1 MPPPPP
7 TAHRGAGAEA
17 LLPALLR
24 HRPAPALAVL
34 VCDTAGALCAL
45 ALPLALGMTI
55 DRLLGGGA
63 VPWTWIV
70 LCAALVAAETACDAA
85 VTLLGGVHTARLT
98 SRLRELALE
107 RLLRTEPRRAAAFPP
122 GDLTTRLTATAT
134 AAAGAPVAAAG
145 ALCAVLL
152 PLGGLVGIALTDAW
166 TALAFLLGIPPL
178 VLLLRAFT
186 RDTGA
191 VTADYQRTQA
201 VVATRLA
208 EAVDG
213 AATVRAAG
221 TARREQARITEP
233 LGELAA
239 HGRRTWRIH
248 GRAVGLSSVLLPV
261 LTALVLAVAGLRVTA
276 GALSVGELVTVSRY
290 AALAMGIGAVTGA
303 LGALARSRAAGERLQ
318 PVLALPPPEH
328 RDGALP
334 PGGPGRLDLAGVG
347 VTREGRPL
355 LRDVRLSV
363 PGGSSVAVVG
373 RSGSGKSVLA
383 AVAGRL
389 HDPDSGTVSLDGVPL
404 RDVAPDRLRQE
415 VSYAFAAPV
424 LFGATVADAIAF
436 GAGSPDAAAVRAAAR
451 AAEADGFVHLL
462 PRGYDTPMERAPLSG
477 GERQR
482 IGLARAFARPGRLL
496 VLDDATSGLDTAT
509 ERRVQ
514 RALDRFDG
522 RCTRLI
528 VAHRASTA
536 ARADRVVWLEDGAVR
551 AVGRHDR
558 LWHDPSYRAVFHGG
572 TDRPDKADTVVPRP
586 GTTAGRGADA

>member
-1 MPPPPP
+1 M
-7 TAHRGAGAEA
+7 
-17 LLPALLR
+17 LPALFR
-24 HRPAPALAVL
+24 HRPVPAVAVL
-34 VCDTAGALCAL
+34 VCDIAGALCAL
-45 ALPLALGMTI
+45 AMPLALGLTI

-63 VPWTWIV
+63 VPWAWIAV
-70 LCAALVAAETACDAA
+70 CAALVVAETASDAA
-85 VTLLGGVHTARLT
+85 VTVLGGVHSARLT
-98 SRLRELALE
+98 TRLRELALD
-107 RLLRTEPRRAAAFPP
+107 RLLRTEPRRAAEFSP

-152 PLGGLVGIALTDAW
+152 PVGGLIGVAVTDFW
-166 TALAFLLGIPPL
+166 TALAFLLGVPPL

-221 TARREQARITEP
+221 SARQEHARITAP

-239 HGRRTWRIH
+239 HGRRTWRVH

-261 LTALVLAVAGLRVTA
+261 LTALVLGVAGLRLAA
-276 GALSVGELVTVSRY
+276 GALTVGELVTVSRY

-303 LGALARSRAAGERLQ
+303 LGALARSRAAGERLG
-318 PVLALPPPEH
+318 PVLALPEPGH
-328 RDGALP
+328 RGAVLP
-334 PGGPGRLDLAGVG
+334 PGGHGTLTVTGVD
-347 VTREGRPL
+347 VTRGGRAL
-355 LRDVRLSV
+355 LRNVTLRV
-363 PGGSSVAVVG
+363 PGGSSMAVVG
-373 RSGSGKSVLA
+373 LSGSGKSVLA

-389 HDPDSGTVSLDGVPL
+389 CDPDAGSVALDGVAL
-404 RDVAPDRLRQE
+404 RDVAPDRVRRE

-436 GAGSPDAAAVRAAAR
+436 GADPPDAGAVRAAAE
-451 AAEADGFVHLL
+451 AAEADGFVRLL
-462 PRGYDTPMERAPLSG
+462 PEGYDTPVERAPLSG

-482 IGLARAFARPGRLL
+482 LGLARAFARPGRLL
-496 VLDDATSGLDTAT
+496 ILDDATSGLDTAT

-514 RALDRFDG
+514 RALDRHDG
-522 RCTRLI
+522 RCTRLV

-536 ARADRVVWLEDGAVR
+536 ARADRVVWLADGTVR
-551 AVGRHDR
+551 GIGRHEQ
-558 LWHDPSYRAVFHGG
+558 LWRDPAYRAVFRGAEAPPSAEP
-572 TDRPDKADTVVPRP
+572 RRDTVGEHGARP
-586 GTTAGRGADA
+586 